1 LRTFVAGGGI
11 IVVARALP
19 SDSEISYRFRAGVAG
34 ILLGGR
40 KWEAC
45 EGWPD
50 LNQQGSTLPQAR
62 DEMAI
67 ASYRILINVHGTHS
81 WSLRKEAR
89 NMSEASQAMD

>member
-1 LRTFVAGGGI
+1 MRIFAAGGGI
-11 IVVARALP
+11 MVVARALP

-40 KWEAC
+40 RREAC

-50 LNQQGSTLPQAR
+50 VNQQENTLPQAG
-62 DEMAI
+62 DDMAI
-67 ASYRILINVHGTHS
+67 ASYRIFVNVHGTHA

-89 NMSEASQAMD
+89 NMSEADQAMD